1 MPLLVTATRMQTPA
15 HDTLDVL
22 DAAILVRR
30 ALAVALPARSANLPE
45 VPTAAEAGLP
55 DFVVTSMFGL
65 LAPAKTPPA
74 IVAKLTAALEKVLA
88 SPDTQMRMDAQGVV
102 TGYLN
107 PADSARRIKAEID
120 KWTKVAKDAN
130 IKLE

>member
-1 MPLLVTATRMQTPA
+1 MPT
-15 HDTLDVL
+15 
-22 DAAILVRR
+22 
-30 ALAVALPARSANLPE
+30 RSANLPD

-55 DFVVTSMFGL
+55 DFIVTSMFGV

-74 IVAKLTAALEKVLA
+74 IVAKLTATLEKVLA
-88 SPDTQMRMDAQGVV
+88 LPDTRARMDAQGVI

-107 PADSARRIKAEID
+107 PSDSAKRIKAEMD
-120 KWTKVAKDAN
+120 KWTRVAKEAN